1 MDSEL
6 GGKFWMDPYPSLSLC
21 YFTYLCYI
29 LHFGPPRTIYLH
41 STICTNIKYSLRSMK
56 CRGFSSFLVKFEL
69 NPRHLL

>member
-41 STICTNIKYSLRSMK
+41 STICTNKYSLVVPLRWRK
-56 CRGFSSFLVKFEL
+56 PLY
-69 NPRHLL
+69 HAQT